1 MTGEEINFLAN
12 QNQGRDQI
20 PRLEALADA
29 VGTIVITADGDG
41 YKELPEA
48 EFSYGLDGNNT
59 SDLAG
64 PTPPPDPNYG
74 DLYYDNATKV
84 AKEAHL
90 NGTTLKQE
98 VVKLGFLDEKRFNS
112 IVQPKKMI
120 KPN

>member
-1 MTGEEINFLAN
+1 MQELKAWSSFPISYKPMISYNMIQSLQLIGDCTSSFTEKCIKNIKANEKTINKLLNESLMLVTA
-12 QNQGRDQI
+12 I
-20 PRLEALADA
+20 AP
-29 VGTIVITADGDG
+29 VIG
-41 YKELPEA
+41 
-48 EFSYGLDGNNT
+48 
-59 SDLAG
+59 
-64 PTPPPDPNYG
+64 
-74 DLYYDNATKV
+74 YDNATKV